1 MTGLRPAVVALA
13 AVLVV
18 ALAACGTAPVPVT
31 IVPTVAPSV
40 GVPESPVEGVVVA
53 VESAGLNAVRGITLR
68 LADGAL
74 LHFTIGTLENGDTFP
89 PGHLKEHS
97 VSADPVRVFF
107 RPLSGAL
114 LVYRI
119 EDAG

>member
-1 MTGLRPAVVALA
+1 VTGLRPAVVALA
-13 AVLVV
+13 GVLVV
-18 ALAACGTAPVPVT
+18 ALAACGTAPAPVT

-40 GVPESPVEGVVVA
+40 TVPESPVEGVVVA
-53 VESAGLNAVRGITLR
+53 VESAGLNAVRGFTLR

-107 RPLSGAL
+107 RPEGGAL